1 MGGALLAQMGG
12 MLAVQTLA
20 FAAAA
25 LLAPGLAGQPVF
37 LWTISLVSAYG
48 VGFPLFC
55 LVIRPLPAA
64 PGNIS
69 PRCVPLAAE
78 RRGFRSS
85 LSLIVPSTAA
95 SVLLG

>member
-55 LVIRPLPAA
+55 LVIRTLPAA
-64 PGNIS
+64 PA
-69 PRCVPLAAE
+69 PERRTPLAPV
-78 RRGFRSS
+78 RP
-85 LSLIVPSTAA
+85 VPGVPDLHGRPFTCPTTPPWP
-95 SVLLG
+95 